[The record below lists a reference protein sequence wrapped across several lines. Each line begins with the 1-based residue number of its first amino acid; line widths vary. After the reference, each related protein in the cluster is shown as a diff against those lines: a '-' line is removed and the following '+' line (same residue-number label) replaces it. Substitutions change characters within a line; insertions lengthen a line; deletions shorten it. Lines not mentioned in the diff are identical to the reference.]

1 MLFCKSATTF
11 NCLFGEKML
20 EVLNNFVP
28 RTSYFVFTLPILTL
42 TFASLLAVESP
53 ALPKIQMTTEQL
65 VASGLQL
72 PLMEA
77 FYTIQGE
84 GQFSGH
90 AAYFIRLGGC
100 DVGCVWCDVKES
112 WEAGKWPI
120 LPIEKIVSDA
130 LAYPGRLV
138 VITGGEPL
146 LYDLGPL
153 TQLLKSK
160 GFSTHLET
168 SGAHPFS
175 GDFDWVCFSP
185 KKFKKPHSSIYEVAN
200 ELKVVVYH
208 PSDLTFAQ
216 EHATQ
221 VGSECELRLQPEWSK
236 AADRLPEL
244 IDFIKGNPNWKISLQ
259 THKFMDIP

>member
-1 MLFCKSATTF
+1 
-11 NCLFGEKML
+11 
-20 EVLNNFVP
+20 
-28 RTSYFVFTLPILTL
+28 
-42 TFASLLAVESP
+42 
-53 ALPKIQMTTEQL
+53 MTTQQL
-65 VASGLQL
+65 VATGLQL

-84 GQFSGH
+84 GRFSGH

-120 LPIEKIVSDA
+120 LSIEQLVDDA
-130 LAYPGRLV
+130 LSYPGRLV

-168 SGAHPFS
+168 SGAHPYS

-185 KKFKKPHSSIYEVAN
+185 KKFKKPDPSIYSVAN
-200 ELKVVVYH
+200 ELKVVVFH
-208 PSDLTFAQ
+208 PSDLVFAQ
-216 EHATQ
+216 EHATL
-221 VGSECELRLQPEWSK
+221 VGPGCELRLQPEWSK
-236 AADRLPEL
+236 AAARIPEL
-244 IDFIKGNPNWKISLQ
+244 IDFIKNNPNWKISLQ